1 MASRCAR
8 WISLLL
14 VAIAGAAWAQPYPS
28 RPVRILVGYA
38 PGGSVDMVARLMAQK
53 LTASFG
59 QPVLVENR
67 PGAASNIAGD
77 ITAKSPP
84 DGYTLLISGGG
95 ALSTNAAIYAKM
107 PYDPLKDL
115 GPIALLVHQGNVLIV
130 NPSLPPRSVKEF
142 IALAQSRPGRLNY
155 GTGGNGSNQHLATE
169 LFTMMAGLK
178 LVHVPYKGGAPAM
191 TDLVGG
197 QIEFMFQTIPEAIQH
212 IKSARVR
219 ALGVTGLKR
228 SAALPDVP
236 TIDEAGLPGYSYEGF
251 IGMVGPAGMPK
262 EIVARL
268 SSEVAKAVASS
279 DVRARLLELG
289 LEPGSGTPEQFGAYL
304 REQSVQAFK
313 LAKDMGIKPVD

>member
-142 IALAQSRPGRLNY
+142 IALAQSRPGKLNY

-268 SSEVAKAVASS
+268 SSEVAKALASS
-279 DVRARLLELG
+279 DVQARLLELG
-289 LEPGSGTPEQFGAYL
+289 LESGSGTPEQFGAYL

>member
-142 IALAQSRPGRLNY
+142 IALAQSRPGKLNY

-251 IGMVGPAGMPK
+251 IGLVGPAGMPK

-268 SSEVAKAVASS
+268 GSEVAKALASG
-279 DVRARLLELG
+279 DVQARLLELG
-289 LEPGSGTPEQFGAYL
+289 LESGSGTPEQFGAYL

>member
-14 VAIAGAAWAQPYPS
+14 VAIAGAAWAQPYPGK
-28 RPVRILVGYA
+28 PVRILVGYA

-53 LTASFG
+53 LTVSFG

-84 DGYTLLISGGG
+84 DGYTLLVSGGG
-95 ALSTNAAIYAKM
+95 ALSTNAAIYTKM

-142 IALAQSRPGRLNY
+142 IALAQSRPGKLNY

-268 SSEVAKAVASS
+268 SSEVAKALASG
-279 DVRARLLELG
+279 DVQARLLELG
-289 LEPGSGTPEQFGAYL
+289 LESGSGTPEQFGAYL

>member
-84 DGYTLLISGGG
+84 DGYTLLVSGGG

-115 GPIALLVHQGNVLIV
+115 APIALLVHQGNVLIV

-142 IALAQSRPGRLNY
+142 IALAQSRPGKLNY

-251 IGMVGPAGMPK
+251 IGLVGPAGMPK

-268 SSEVAKAVASS
+268 SSEVAKALASG
-279 DVRARLLELG
+279 DVQARLLELG
-289 LEPGSGTPEQFGAYL
+289 LESGSGTPEQFGAYL

>member
-1 MASRCAR
+1 
-8 WISLLL
+8 LLL

-84 DGYTLLISGGG
+84 DGYTLLVSGGG

-142 IALAQSRPGRLNY
+142 IALAQSRPGKLNY

-251 IGMVGPAGMPK
+251 IGLVGPAGMPK

-268 SSEVAKAVASS
+268 SSEVAKALASG
-279 DVRARLLELG
+279 DVQARLLELG
-289 LEPGSGTPEQFGAYL
+289 LESGSGTPEQFGAYL

>member
-14 VAIAGAAWAQPYPS
+14 VAIAGAAWAQPYPGK
-28 RPVRILVGYA
+28 PVRILVGYA

-95 ALSTNAAIYAKM
+95 ALATNAAIYAKM

-115 GPIALLVHQGNVLIV
+115 GPIALLVYQGNVLIL
-130 NPSLPPRSVKEF
+130 NPSVPSRSVKEF
-142 IALAQSRPGRLNY
+142 IALARSKPGQLNY
-155 GTGGNGSNQHLATE
+155 GSGGNGSNQHLATE
-169 LFTMMAGLK
+169 LFTMMAGVK

-191 TDLVGG
+191 SDLVGG

-212 IKSARVR
+212 IKSGRVR

-228 SAALPDVP
+228 SAVLPDVP
-236 TIDEAGLPGYSYEGF
+236 TIDEAGLPGFAYEGF

-262 EIVARL
+262 ELVAQL
-268 SSEVAKAVASS
+268 SGEVNKALATS
-279 DVRARLLELG
+279 DVHARLLELG
-289 LEPGSGTPEQFGAYL
+289 LEIGGGTPEQFAVYL
-304 REQSVQAFK
+304 REQSAKAIK

>member
-14 VAIAGAAWAQPYPS
+14 VAIAGAAWAQPYPGK
-28 RPVRILVGYA
+28 PVRILVGYA

-142 IALAQSRPGRLNY
+142 IALAQSRPGKLNY

-268 SSEVAKAVASS
+268 SSEVAKALASS
-279 DVRARLLELG
+279 DVQARLLELG

>member
-1 MASRCAR
+1 
-8 WISLLL
+8 
-14 VAIAGAAWAQPYPS
+14 
-28 RPVRILVGYA
+28 
-38 PGGSVDMVARLMAQK
+38 
-53 LTASFG
+53 
-59 QPVLVENR
+59 
-67 PGAASNIAGD
+67 
-77 ITAKSPP
+77 
-84 DGYTLLISGGG
+84 
-95 ALSTNAAIYAKM
+95 
-107 PYDPLKDL
+107 
-115 GPIALLVHQGNVLIV
+115 
-130 NPSLPPRSVKEF
+130 
-142 IALAQSRPGRLNY
+142 
-155 GTGGNGSNQHLATE
+155 
-169 LFTMMAGLK
+169 
-178 LVHVPYKGGAPAM
+178 M

-268 SSEVAKAVASS
+268 SSEVAKALASS
-279 DVRARLLELG
+279 DVQARLLELG
-289 LEPGSGTPEQFGAYL
+289 LEPGSGTPERFGAYL